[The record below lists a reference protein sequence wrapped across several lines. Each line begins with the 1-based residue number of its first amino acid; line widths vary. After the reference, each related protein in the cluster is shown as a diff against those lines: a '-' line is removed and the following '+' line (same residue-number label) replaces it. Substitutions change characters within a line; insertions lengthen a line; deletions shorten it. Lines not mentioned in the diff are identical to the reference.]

1 MVSEF
6 LRPVA
11 IRVTSSDA
19 TAPPEVRSVAQAASS
34 TVTSSGPSAPMR
46 RRTKVSVDPETDT
59 TSWPSRKRTWST
71 ACEARSPSA
80 PEPAVSLRIR
90 HVIGASASASQSW
103 R

>member
-11 IRVTSSDA
+11 IRVTSREA
-19 TAPPEVRSVAQAASS
+19 TAPPEVRNVAQAASS

-59 TSWPSRKRTWST
+59 TSWPSRKRTWSA

-80 PEPAVSLRIR
+80 PEPAVCLRSR